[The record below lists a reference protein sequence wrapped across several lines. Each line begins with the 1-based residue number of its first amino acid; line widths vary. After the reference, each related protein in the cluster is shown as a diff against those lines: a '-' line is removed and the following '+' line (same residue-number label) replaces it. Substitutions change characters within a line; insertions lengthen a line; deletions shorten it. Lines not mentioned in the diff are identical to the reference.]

1 MKSTWKRFLSLVLCM
16 CMVMALLPNVT
27 MTAFAAT
34 SGTVTG
40 LADENIGL
48 SFTGDADNAW
58 TATGTQ
64 IIGKAR
70 STSGSGCSDGKDYS
84 STLTIT
90 NNKTTEATL
99 SFDYTVVV
107 SDGTILVN
115 YTTTT
120 ADGSFSQKL
129 AAGGTVEVEIKSGST
144 SADTMIT
151 MTNVKLVADVS
162 ATVTFQP
169 SENGSYT
176 VDGKTITEV
185 YTHTQSSITAYQVE
199 ATPAEGYRFMGWYD
213 VASGKCISTDAKT
226 ALNFDSDRTITAR
239 FVSKE
244 LALFETG
251 GQVFD
256 DLNDAVTYAQANGQS
271 KITLETDGSIGGS
284 YTIPTGITLLIPFD
298 EAKTCYTT
306 TPAPTTSQAGAKVF
320 RTLTMAEGSSITLE
334 NGAAISVGGQYYA
347 AAGGSVGKMVGPYG
361 WINMKS
367 GSAITVQ
374 SGATLYA
381 WGFISGSGSVTV
393 ESGGSVY
400 EWYQILDFRGGSASS
415 EMGNK
420 VFPFSQYAVQ
430 NVEVPLTLHAGASE
444 TVYTAVYAIRKIN
457 PTSIPFI
464 GDEGMFKIVSGSLTK
479 AYDGA
484 TDRIHYTIDG
494 VAEVNS
500 LNLKLAGMS
509 VSSSSYVLPFTNNMT
524 VDLTPSSKLTVN
536 QTAALLPGVEVTI
549 AKDAELVVP
558 SGKSLYVY
566 DADEWDGYCGASD
579 APFISVPYA
588 PGRTG
593 KRAPLA
599 DVKVDVNGTLTAIGG
614 IYTTAGGADICSSTG
629 TGVYNQQGT
638 PGTETKTYQYTQK
651 GSVTAHEIP
660 ITAAKLHNADGTY
673 TETATA
679 NTGDVINYVNG
690 VWCGEAPTELTVTF
704 EANGSAEYP
713 VKGTM
718 TPQTVNAKTD
728 TALNANSF
736 TREGYNF
743 LNWNTAADGTGD
755 SYADGATV
763 NLTENTTL
771 YAQWTQD
778 PVITFD
784 ANGGKGTMGTQTVK
798 PNEATALTANTFTRA
813 DYDFTGWN
821 TAKDGTGTAYGDKAN
836 IATNENVTLYAQWA
850 LHKYHVRWLNGN
862 SEILKE
868 GYYTC
873 EENACYDM
881 WFEED
886 PEPTMPEDE
895 NYTYKFLN
903 RWTPYNE
910 TKGINGW
917 GFNPHEDV
925 DFTAVYN
932 KFEKLTVTFNAN
944 GGIGTMDS
952 VKIAN
957 GGSGEYY
964 MLPECGFTREG
975 YTFNGWLITGMVKM
989 NEWGDEEK
997 LNDELWRR
1005 SELLALSNLT
1015 LKANWADD
1023 HSLTK
1028 VINKKDATCTEDGY
1042 TGDTVCAICNKEITK
1057 GETIQSKGHSWNEG
1071 EITTSPTCENA
1082 GAKTYTC
1089 TVCNATKTE
1098 AITATGHTEVTDPAV
1113 EPTCTKSG
1121 LTEGK
1126 HCSVCNEVL
1135 VAQEVIPA
1143 KGHTEV
1149 IDPAVAPTC
1158 TEPGK
1163 TEGKHCSVCNVVT
1176 VAQKEI
1182 PAKGHTEV
1190 VDPAVEATCT
1200 EPGKTAG
1207 KHCSVCNAVTVAQE
1221 VIPAK
1226 GHTEVIDQAVKATCT
1241 EPGKTEGKHC
1251 SVCHAVIVEQ
1261 ETVPA
1266 KGHTE
1271 VIDQAV
1277 KATCTEPGKTEGK
1290 HCSVCNA
1297 VTVAQ
1302 EVIPAKGH
1310 TEVVD
1315 PAVEA
1320 TCTKPGKTEGKHC
1333 SVCNEVIVAQT
1344 EIPAKGHTEVI
1355 DTAVAATCTKTG
1367 LTEGKHCS
1375 VCNTVLVA
1383 QEEIP
1388 AKGHTE
1394 VIDPAVAP
1402 TCTEP
1407 GKTEGKHCSVCNTVL
1422 VAQEVIPAKGHTEV
1436 IDEAIEATCTTPGKT
1451 EGKHCSV
1458 CKEVLVAQEVIP
1470 AKGHTEVIDEA
1481 KAPTCTEPGLTE
1493 GKHCSVC
1500 GAIIV
1505 AQTEIPATGHTEV
1518 IDAAKAP
1525 TCTETGL
1532 TEGKHCSVCNEV
1544 LVAQE
1549 VIPAAGHTEKAVAG
1563 KPATC
1568 TETGLTDGISCSVC
1582 GTVIKAQE
1590 VIPAKG
1596 HTEVIDPAVE
1606 PTCTEPGKT
1615 EGKHCSACKE
1625 VLVAQEEIPAKGHTE
1640 VIDEAIEATCTT
1652 PGKTEGKHCSVCKD
1666 VLVAQEVI
1674 PATGHTEKT
1683 VAGKPATCT
1692 EPGKTEGKHCSVCDE
1707 VITAQKEIPA
1717 KGHTEVVDPVV
1728 EATCTKPGKTE
1739 GKHCSVCNVVTVAQ
1753 KEIPAK
1759 GHTEVIDPAVE
1770 ATCTEPGK
1778 TEGKHCSVCNAIIV
1792 AQTEIPATGHTE
1804 KTVVGKPATCTETG
1818 LTDGISCSVCGTV
1831 IKAQEEIPAKG
1842 HSWNEGEIT
1851 ISPTCENAGVK
1862 TYTCTV
1868 CNATKTEAIDATGHT
1883 LVDVAEQPATCTKAG
1898 HTAGMKCS
1906 VCDAILSG
1914 MEEIPATG
1922 HTEVIDAAKAPT
1934 CTETGLTEG
1943 KHCSVCNEILVAQEV
1958 IPATGH
1964 TEKAVAGKPATC
1976 TETGL
1981 TDGISCSVCG
1991 TVIKAQEEIPAKGHT
2006 EVIDAAKAPTCTE
2019 TGLTEGKHCSVCNEV
2034 IVAQSEVPAKGHT
2047 EVIDAA
2053 VEATCTTPGKTE
2065 GKHCSVCHTV
2075 TVEQKEIPAKGHTE
2089 VIDQAV
2095 EATCTEPGKT
2105 AGKHCSVCN
2114 AVLVAQKVVSAKGH
2128 DWDSGKILKQPTYG
2142 ENGEMLYT
2150 CAICDEY
2157 KTEIIPK
2164 LVNGGGGTGGAGGG
2178 SSSAGSTTKTETTIN
2193 PDESTTKTE
2202 TKPDGTVVETTT
2214 GKDGSTS
2221 KTTTKKDGSSV
2232 TESKTADGTTG
2243 TVKTDKDGKTEA
2255 EAKISNKAVE
2265 DAKKSSE
2272 AVKVPTEVK
2281 AGKDSNSAPTV
2292 KVELPKNAG
2301 ETKIEIPVSDV
2312 NSGTVAVIV
2321 HEDGTEE
2328 IVKNSKPT
2336 EDGVQLTVDGN
2347 TVVKIIDNS
2356 KDFIDTRN
2364 HWSRDEVNFVASR
2377 DIFNGVGNNLFGVS
2391 QPMTRGMVNTVL
2403 ARLAGIDTTPKNGQK
2418 WYEVGTEWAKS
2429 KGITDGTNPEASVTR
2444 EQLATLLYRFYGSP
2458 AISGTLRFADA
2469 GAVSA
2474 YAQDAL
2480 LWATQNGIMNGVGN
2494 NCVAPSADAQRA
2506 QVAAMMARYL
2516 KNAD

>member
-850 LHKYHVRWLNGN
+850 LHKYHVRWLNWDN
-862 SEILKE
+862 TVLQE
-868 GYYTC
+868 GDYTC
-873 EENACYDM
+873 KDWAEWNWDN
-881 WFEED
+881 D
-886 PEPTMPEDE
+886 TPSRPEDE

-989 NEWGDEEK
+989 SDWGEEEE
-997 LNDELWRR
+997 LNDELWTEP
-1005 SELLALSNLT
+1005 ELFALSNLT
-1015 LKANWADD
+1015 LKAKWEDN
-1023 HSLTK
+1023 HSLTE
-1028 VINKKDATCTEDGY
+1028 VRDSREPTCTEEGY
-1042 TGDTVCAICNKEITK
+1042 TGNTYCKVCDKVQK
-1057 GETIQSKGHSWNEG
+1057 PGESIPAKGHSWNEG
-1071 EITTSPTCENA
+1071 VITTAATCENA

-1098 AITATGHTEVTDPAV
+1098 AITATGHTEVIDAAV
-1113 EPTCTKSG
+1113 AATCTTPG

-1126 HCSVCNEVL
+1126 HCSVCG
-1135 VAQEVIPA
+1135 EVI
-1143 KGHTEV
+1143 T
-1149 IDPAVAPTC
+1149 
-1158 TEPGK
+1158 
-1163 TEGKHCSVCNVVT
+1163 
-1176 VAQKEI
+1176 AQKEI
-1182 PAKGHTEV
+1182 PALGHSWGEWTVTTPASCTATGEETRTCDRCAATEKREL
-1190 VDPAVEATCT
+1190 A
-1200 EPGKTAG
+1200 KT
-1207 KHCSVCNAVTVAQE
+1207 
-1221 VIPAK
+1221 
-1226 GHTEVIDQAVKATCT
+1226 
-1241 EPGKTEGKHC
+1241 
-1251 SVCHAVIVEQ
+1251 
-1261 ETVPA
+1261 
-1266 KGHTE
+1266 
-1271 VIDQAV
+1271 
-1277 KATCTEPGKTEGK
+1277 
-1290 HCSVCNA
+1290 
-1297 VTVAQ
+1297 
-1302 EVIPAKGH
+1302 GH

-1692 EPGKTEGKHCSVCDE
+1692 EPGKT
-1707 VITAQKEIPA
+1707 A
-1717 KGHTEVVDPVV
+1717 
-1728 EATCTKPGKTE
+1728 
-1739 GKHCSVCNVVTVAQ
+1739 
-1753 KEIPAK
+1753 
-1759 GHTEVIDPAVE
+1759 
-1770 ATCTEPGK
+1770 
-1778 TEGKHCSVCNAIIV
+1778 GKHCSVCNAIIV

-1862 TYTCTV
+1862 TYICTV

-1883 LVDVAEQPATCTKAG
+1883 LVDVAEQPATCTKTG

-1976 TETGL
+1976 TETGLTDGISCSVCGTVIKAQEAIPAKGHTEKAVAGKPATCIETGL

-2157 KTEIIPK
+2157 KAEIIPK

-2202 TKPDGTVVETTT
+2202 TKPDGTMVETTT

-2255 EAKISNKAVE
+2255 ETKISNKAVE

-2281 AGKDSNSAPTV
+2281 AGEDSNSAPTV

-2429 KGITDGTNPEASVTR
+2429 KGITDGTTPEASVTR

-2458 AISGTLRFADA
+2458 TISGTLRFADA
-2469 GAVSA
+2469 GTVNA